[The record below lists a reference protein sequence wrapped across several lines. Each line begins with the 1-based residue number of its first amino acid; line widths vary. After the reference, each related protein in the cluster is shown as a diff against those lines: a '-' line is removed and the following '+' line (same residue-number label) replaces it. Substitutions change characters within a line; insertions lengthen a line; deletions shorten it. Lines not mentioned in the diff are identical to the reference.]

1 MSNLAEVM
9 RKNVKSVKHT
19 SPISEAA
26 QLMKQE
32 KVSALLVKQNNE
44 FVGILTDTDIV
55 RKGVAESKDLTSMTV
70 GSIMTTPF
78 VTIESH
84 QSPGEAQEMM
94 SNEGVRH
101 LVVRE
106 GKTNTGVVSIRDLLV
121 FYKQRAEPTYSEPR
135 IGID

>member
-55 RKGVAESKDLTSMTV
+55 RKGVAESKDL
-70 GSIMTTPF
+70 
-78 VTIESH
+78 IESH

-106 GKTNTGVVSIRDLLV
+106 GKTITGVVSIRDLLV

>member
-9 RKNVKSVKHT
+9 RKDVKSVKHT

-32 KVSALLVKQNNE
+32 KVSALLVKKNDE

-84 QSPGEAQEMM
+84 QSPGVAQEMM

-106 GKTNTGVVSIRDLLV
+106 GKTITGVVSIRDLLV

>member
-1 MSNLAEVM
+1 MSNVAEVM
-9 RKNVKSVKHT
+9 RKNIKSVKHT

-26 QLMKQE
+26 RLMKQNR
-32 KVSALLVKQNNE
+32 VSALLVKQNND

-55 RKGVAESKDLTSMTV
+55 RKGVAEAKDLTSMTV
-70 GSIMTTPF
+70 ASIMTAPF

-84 QSPGEAQEMM
+84 QSPSKAQEMM
-94 SNEGVRH
+94 SDEGVRH

-106 GKTNTGVVSIRDLLV
+106 GKTITGVVSIRDLLV
-121 FYKQRAEPTYSEPR
+121 FYKSQAETIYSEPR

>member
-106 GKTNTGVVSIRDLLV
+106 GKTITGVVSIRDLLV
-121 FYKQRAEPTYSEPR
+121 FYKQHVEPTYSEPK